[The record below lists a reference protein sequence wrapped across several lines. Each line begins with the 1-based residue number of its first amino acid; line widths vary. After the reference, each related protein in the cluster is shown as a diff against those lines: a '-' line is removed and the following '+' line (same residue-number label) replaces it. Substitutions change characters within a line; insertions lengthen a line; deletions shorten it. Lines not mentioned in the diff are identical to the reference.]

1 MGQSLKTSLVLF
13 LLFGST
19 ALRATEGPGQPGSNP
34 AGVSGIPPLID
45 LWYGDD
51 QRFGAVGIPQRWANI
66 LGNVSHPSGISGLMY
81 SLNGG
86 SFRPLNFISDSRRL
100 ARDGDFN
107 IDLKYSELN
116 PGTNT
121 VLLRATATSGD
132 VADTTVTVTNLSGPI
147 WPLPFSFGWSQMA
160 DSAQIV
166 DGKWALISGGVSVSQ
181 SGYDRLIAIG
191 DTLWNSYQ
199 IVVPFKVYGLDADST
214 GVAYNDVN
222 GGPALG
228 LILRWKGHTNTPSF
242 SPPIT
247 QPLTGYLPFG
257 AIQWFHWRNGGSNPQ
272 PNQWETVLADGNN
285 LSVPATSSTPPLYYG
300 VDYFF
305 KVQVQTVPGT
315 GHVYRTKVWQAG
327 SDEPSTWLMVAT
339 APPSGLS
346 NGSFLLV
353 AHHVYASFGAV
364 SVTPLSDGVPPVL
377 SNISAIPTALTAT
390 ISWTTDEPANSGVA
404 YGLTGSYGSVATDLT
419 HYVRSHSIQL
429 EGLQPNTTYHY
440 GVGSSDWGGLSST
453 STDLI
458 FQTAVLTPPLP
469 PTLVSPVDG
478 SMEIPSA
485 LTLRWHKSV
494 NASRYHV
501 QASTDQAFMSGIVV
515 DDAAVTDTLKSVSGL
530 LPGTR
535 YYWRVSAANNS
546 GESPF
551 SNTAQFITILDAPIL
566 VSPANGGPNVL
577 PAPRLTW
584 RKISTATSY
593 RVRVSTDSSL
603 VGLPVIDDSTV
614 VDTFR
619 VASGL
624 QIGQKYYWRVR
635 AKNSAATGA
644 YSAPWAF
651 TPGVAPPTL
660 LSPGNGSS
668 NQLLNPLL
676 QWTSVS
682 LATSYDLQLGT
693 DSTFASGILIS
704 DSLFAD
710 TSRTLNG
717 LSAGT
722 VYYWRVR
729 SRNASGP
736 GVYSP
741 VWSFST
747 GLSTAQLLVPANM
760 STGQPLSITFIW
772 RASEKATGYAFQ
784 LATDS
789 TFASGLIKNDASL
802 VDTSRFVAG
811 LSYKMSYFWHVRP
824 LQEGASGPWSAT
836 WRFST
841 LVRLPEA
848 VTLIQPANGAN
859 VSPDS
864 VRFIWTQSQPGVNR
878 YWFELSLDS
887 LFNLTRVDST
897 SADTTTVMYSLTNGA
912 TYYWRVRA
920 GNPDGW
926 GPYAETRHFTAII
939 TGIAGQDQGVPH
951 SFALDQNFPN
961 PFNPSTWI
969 RFALPKQSHVRLEVY
984 NVLGA
989 LVSTILDQDME
1000 PGFHR
1005 VEFSGLDTHGRP
1017 LAAGMYIYRLA
1028 TPVFSE
1034 ARKMILLK

>member
-1 MGQSLKTSLVLF
+1 MSQSLKTSLVLL

-19 ALRATEGPGQPGSNP
+19 ALRATEGPGQPGGNP

-51 QRFGAVGIPQRWANI
+51 QRFGAVGTPQRWANI

-86 SFRPLNFISDSRRL
+86 SFRPLNFTSDSRRL

-166 DGKWALISGGVSVSQ
+166 DGKWSLISGGVSVSQ
-181 SGYDRLIAIG
+181 PGYDRLIAIG

-222 GGPALG
+222 GGPAVG
-228 LILRWKGHTNTPSF
+228 LILRWKGHTNTPTF

-272 PNQWETVLADGNN
+272 PDQWETVLADGNN

-353 AHHVYASFGAV
+353 AHHVYASFGPV
-364 SVTPLSDGVPPVL
+364 TVTPLTDGAPPVI
-377 SNISAIPTALTAT
+377 SNIATVPTALGAT
-390 ISWTTDEPANSGVA
+390 ITWTTDEPANGSVA
-404 YGLTGSYGSVATDLT
+404 YGLTTSYGSVASNLTDF
-419 HYVRSHSIQL
+419 VRSHSIRL
-429 EGLQPNTTYHY
+429 DNLQPNTIYHFA
-440 GVGSSDWGGLSST
+440 VNSADWGSLSST
-453 STDLI
+453 SNDLT
-458 FQTAVLTPPLP
+458 FQTAVLTAPQP
-469 PTLVSPVDG
+469 PTLLSPADG
-478 SMEIPSA
+478 SSGVSTTLA
-485 LTLRWHKSV
+485 LRWNRPL
-494 NASRYHV
+494 NATAFHI
-501 QASTDQAFMSGIVV
+501 QLGTDPTFVAGILV
-515 DDAAVTDTLKSVSGL
+515 DDAAVTDTLRQVTGL
-530 LPGTR
+530 VPGTR
-535 YYWRVSAANNS
+535 YYWRVSARNNA
-546 GESPF
+546 GESAYSGNAMF
-551 SNTAQFITILDAPIL
+551 VTALGVPLL
-566 VSPANGGPNVL
+566 VSPANGGPNAL
-577 PAPRLTW
+577 PAPTLTW
-584 RKISTATSY
+584 HQVNNATSY
-593 RVRVSTDSSL
+593 RVRVATDSTL
-603 VGLPVIDDSTV
+603 NGLPVIDDSTV
-614 VDTFR
+614 VDTFH

-635 AKNSAATGA
+635 AKNSIIIGNFSAA
-644 YSAPWAF
+644 WAF

-660 LSPGNGSS
+660 LSPANGSS
-668 NQLLNPLL
+668 NQPLNVTL
-676 QWTSVS
+676 QWSSES
-682 LATSYDLQLGT
+682 LADAYDVQLGT
-693 DSTFASGILIS
+693 DSTFASGLLVS
-704 DSLFAD
+704 DSLLTD
-710 TSRTLNG
+710 TSRAVTG
-717 LSAGT
+717 LSPGT
-722 VYYWRVR
+722 VYYWRAR

-736 GVYSP
+736 GAYSP

-747 GLSTAQLLVPANM
+747 GLSVTQLLAPGNN
-760 STGQPLSITFIW
+760 SSGQPLNITFIW
-772 RASEKATGYAFQ
+772 RMVDKATSYAFQ
-784 LATDS
+784 LAKDS
-789 TFASGLIKNDASL
+789 TFASDLVKNDPSL
-802 VDTSRFVAG
+802 PDTSRFVAG
-811 LSYKMSYFWHVRP
+811 LSYKTTYYWHVRP
-824 LQEGASGPWSAT
+824 REGTFTGPWSAT
-836 WRFST
+836 WRFTT
-841 LVRLPEA
+841 LALLPGA
-848 VTLIQPANGAN
+848 VTLIQPANGAS
-859 VSPDS
+859 VLPDS
-864 VRFIWTQSQPGVNR
+864 VHFIWSQSQPNVTH
-878 YWFELSLDS
+878 YWFEISLDS
-887 LFNLTRVDST
+887 LFNLTRVDSA
-897 SADTTTVMYSLTNGA
+897 SADTTAVMYSLTQGA

-920 GNPDGW
+920 GNLDGW
-926 GPYAETRHFTAII
+926 GPFAETRHFTALI
-939 TGIAGQDQGVPH
+939 TGVAAEDQGVPQ

-969 RFALPKQSHVRLEVY
+969 RFALPKASHVRLEVY

-989 LVSTILDQDME
+989 LVSTIADQEME
-1000 PGFHR
+1000 PGYHR
-1005 VEFSGLDTHGRP
+1005 VEFSGLDTRGRP
-1017 LAAGMYIYRLA
+1017 LAAGIYIYRLV
-1028 TPVFSE
+1028 TPGFTE
-1034 ARKMILLK
+1034 AKKMILLK